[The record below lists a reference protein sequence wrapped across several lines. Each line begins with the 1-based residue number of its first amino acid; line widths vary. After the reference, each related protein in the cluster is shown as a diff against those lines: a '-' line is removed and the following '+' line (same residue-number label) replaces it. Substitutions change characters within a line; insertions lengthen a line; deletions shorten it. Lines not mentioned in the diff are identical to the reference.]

1 MLLDGLPLEVRKV
14 VDKNKDSTRDLHVI
28 PKETDLE
35 TLKQRYV
42 EEMKIVN
49 DLAYSEVIDINGKE
63 EGLKIFTDHY
73 HKACSSKE
81 DFYRMV
87 RNKMDVLFE
96 DEEWIVYQRKYS

>member
-1 MLLDGLPLEVRKV
+1 MLLYSLPPEVRKEV
-14 VDKNKDSTRDLHVI
+14 EKNKVSTRDLHVI
-28 PKETDLE
+28 SKDTDLE

-73 HKACSSKE
+73 RKACSYNK

-87 RNKMDVLFE
+87 RNKMDVIFE
-96 DEEWIVYQRKYS
+96 NVDWIIFQRKYS

>member
-1 MLLDGLPLEVRKV
+1 MLPPEVRKEV
-14 VDKNKDSTRDLHVI
+14 EKNKDSTRELHVI
-28 PKETDLE
+28 SKETDLE

-63 EGLKIFTDHY
+63 EGIKIFTDHY
-73 HKACSSKE
+73 RKACSSKN

-87 RNKMDVLFE
+87 RNKMDVVLE
-96 DEEWIVYQRKYS
+96 NADWIIFQRKYS

>member
-1 MLLDGLPLEVRKV
+1 MLLDSLPPEIRKEVEK
-14 VDKNKDSTRDLHVI
+14 KKDSTRDLNVI
-28 PKETDLE
+28 PKETNLE

-49 DLAYSEVIDINGKE
+49 DLGFSEVIEINGKE

-73 HKACSSKE
+73 RKACSCKK

-87 RNKMDVLFE
+87 MNKMDVVFE
-96 DEEWIVYQRKYS
+96 NADWIIFQRKYS

>member
-1 MLLDGLPLEVRKV
+1 MLPPEVRKEV
-14 VDKNKDSTRDLHVI
+14 EKNTRNLHVI
-28 PKETDLE
+28 SKDTDLE

-73 HKACSSKE
+73 RKACSSKN

-87 RNKMDVLFE
+87 RNKMDVVFE
-96 DEEWIVYQRKYS
+96 NADWIIFQRKYS